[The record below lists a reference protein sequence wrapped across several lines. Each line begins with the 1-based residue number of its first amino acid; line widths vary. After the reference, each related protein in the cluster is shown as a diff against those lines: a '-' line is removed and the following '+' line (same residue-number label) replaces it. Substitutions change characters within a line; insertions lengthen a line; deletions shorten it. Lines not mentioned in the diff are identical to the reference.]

1 MKQSMETSQFLQY
14 RIAHTVPERTN
25 KMQQAI
31 IEKNFKTFAELT
43 MRDSNEMHAVCLE
56 TYPPCVYMN
65 NISHSIIN
73 FVHSYNDA
81 VNDMKV

>member
-1 MKQSMETSQFLQY
+1 MKRSMETSQFLQY
-14 RIAHTVPERTN
+14 RITHTVPERIN

-31 IEKNFKTFAELT
+31 IEKNFKIFAELT
-43 MRDSNEMHAVCLE
+43 MKDSNEMHAVCLE
-56 TYPPCVYMN
+56 TYPPCIYMN

-73 FVHSYNDA
+73 FIHSYNDA